1 MSPLAVTCRPTIS
14 PPRVEVIW
22 EAPSQNLCCT
32 IEYPEKAPVGQESSA
47 LRDFVNA
54 KWPLPRPRRMIVGG
68 EFSMVL
74 DSEGRLHDFDIR
86 TDLIQRFL
94 HPIAPGDAD
103 YVEPYIQASFDEG
116 GDAECCPIEEA
127 LYDPAQGIVCLSWG
141 AADRWCNIAPTL
153 ALGLAADGKLMKI
166 QLSEFWPRVPEARS

>member
-1 MSPLAVTCRPTIS
+1 MSSVTITPLHTIS
-14 PPRVEVIW
+14 PARVEVIW
-22 EAPSQNLCCT
+22 ETSSQNLCCT
-32 IEYPEKAPVGQESSA
+32 IEYPEKVRVDQESTA
-47 LRDFVNA
+47 LRDFLDA

-86 TDLIQRFL
+86 TELTQRVL
-94 HPIAPGDAD
+94 HPIAPCDAD
-103 YVEPYIQASFDEG
+103 YMEPYIQASFDEG
-116 GDAECCPIEEA
+116 GDAECSPIEEA

-166 QLSEFWPRVPEARS
+166 QLSEFWPRVPKARS

>member
-1 MSPLAVTCRPTIS
+1 
-14 PPRVEVIW
+14 
-22 EAPSQNLCCT
+22 
-32 IEYPEKAPVGQESSA
+32 
-47 LRDFVNA
+47 
-54 KWPLPRPRRMIVGG
+54 
-68 EFSMVL
+68 MVL